1 MLFMAGSPVVSESP
15 ALALPPAYY
24 LGADMLA
31 QDRRSVL
38 ARGWQLAAHA
48 SDLAGSG
55 DHVVTAVA
63 DVPVLLVRGDDG
75 VLRAFAN
82 VCRHRAGPIALG
94 SGRGARMLHCR
105 YHGWIYGLDG
115 CLKRAPEMQDA
126 AGFDPGGIRLPLL
139 GVAEW
144 LGLVFVSLAPDSVP
158 FSEVVDGIAERITP
172 ADFAPMR
179 HAHSR
184 HYDVACNWKVYVDN
198 YVEGYHLPY
207 VHPGLTQALDYRSY
221 HTETARWHSLQ
232 HSPVAPDGAAYGE
245 GHAWYYYLYPNTM
258 LNVMPGR
265 LQANRVL
272 PLAPDRCRVEFHYY
286 YLPDR
291 EAEARIA
298 ADLAFTDRVQ
308 QEDGAI
314 CEQVQRGLASG
325 FYEPGR
331 LCPRHEGAVAH
342 FHRLL
347 LADYARDQEV
357 NR

>member
-1 MLFMAGSPVVSESP
+1 
-15 ALALPPAYY
+15 
-24 LGADMLA
+24 
-31 QDRRSVL
+31 
-38 ARGWQLAAHA
+38 
-48 SDLAGSG
+48 
-55 DHVVTAVA
+55 
-63 DVPVLLVRGDDG
+63 
-75 VLRAFAN
+75 
-82 VCRHRAGPIALG
+82 
-94 SGRGARMLHCR
+94 
-105 YHGWIYGLDG
+105 
-115 CLKRAPEMQDA
+115 MQGA
-126 AGFDPGGIRLPLL
+126 AGFEVKDIRLPMLAI
-139 GVAEW
+139 AEW
-144 LGLVFVSLAPDSVP
+144 LGLVFVSLATGPP
-158 FSEVVDGIAERITP
+158 AFAEVIAGIAERIAP

-179 HAHSR
+179 HVHSR
-184 HYDVACNWKVYVDN
+184 SYDVACNWKVYVDN

-232 HSPVAPDGAAYGE
+232 HSPVAPDGTAYGE
-245 GHAWYYYLYPNTM
+245 GHAWYYYLYPSTM

-286 YLPDR
+286 YLPGP
-291 EAEARIA
+291 EAESRIA

-308 QEDGAI
+308 QEDGGI

-347 LADYARDQEV
+347 LADYARDKELTA
-357 NR
+357 

>member
-1 MLFMAGSPVVSESP
+1 MTGNPVVDEAT
-15 ALALPPAYY
+15 ALSLPPAFY
-24 LGADMLA
+24 LGAERLA
-31 QDRRSVL
+31 TDLRAVF
-38 ARGWQLAAHA
+38 ARGWQLVAHA
-48 SDLAGSG
+48 SELSGPG
-55 DHVVTAVA
+55 DHVVTRVA
-63 DVPVLLVRGDDG
+63 EAPVLVVRGDDG
-75 VLRAFAN
+75 VLRAFPN
-82 VCRHRAGPIALG
+82 VCRHRAGPLALENA
-94 SGRGARMLHCR
+94 RGARMLRCR

-115 CLKRAPEMQDA
+115 RLKRAPEMQDA
-126 AGFDPGGIRLPLL
+126 AGFEVKDIRLPMLAI
-139 GVAEW
+139 AEW
-144 LGLVFVSLAPDSVP
+144 LGLVFVSLAAGPP
-158 FSEVVDGIAERITP
+158 AFAEVIAGIAERIAP

-179 HAHSR
+179 HVHSR
-184 HYDVACNWKVYVDN
+184 SYDVACNWKVYVDN

-232 HSPVAPDGAAYGE
+232 HSPVAPDGTAYGE
-245 GHAWYYYLYPNTM
+245 GHAWYYYLYPSTM

-286 YLPDR
+286 YLPGP
-291 EAEARIA
+291 EAESRIA

-308 QEDGAI
+308 QEDGGI

-347 LADYARDQEV
+347 LADYARDKELTA
-357 NR
+357 